1 MASKEAADDPAE
13 NAILT
18 WRYPDGTVAAG
29 HPLPREQAER
39 LARVYGSMYPEQT
52 YWLEP
57 VRLDETRSYMRV
69 RRRRNDGGPPRAVGP
84 RK

>member
-1 MASKEAADDPAE
+1 MASRIPPDDARPPD
-13 NAILT
+13 NVVLF
-18 WRYPDGTVAAG
+18 WRYPDGSVASG
-29 HPLPREQAER
+29 HPLPRDQAER

-57 VRLDETRSYMRV
+57 LPLEEALAFGRVQRPRVQRSPT
-69 RRRRNDGGPPRAVGP
+69 N

>member
-1 MASKEAADDPAE
+1 MASKQETARE

-18 WRYPDGTVAAG
+18 WKYPDGTVASG

-39 LARVYGSMYPEQT
+39 LARIYGSMYPDQS

-57 VRLDETRSYMRV
+57 VTFDETLAFMRV
-69 RRRRNDGGPPRAVGP
+69 RRRRLVTPPRRAE
-84 RK
+84 